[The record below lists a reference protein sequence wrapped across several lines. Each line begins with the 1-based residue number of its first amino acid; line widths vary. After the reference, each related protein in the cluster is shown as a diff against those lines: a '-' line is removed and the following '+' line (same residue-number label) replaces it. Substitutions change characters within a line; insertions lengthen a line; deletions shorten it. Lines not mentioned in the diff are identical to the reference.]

1 MKTLYLDC
9 SMGAA
14 GDMLTAA
21 LLELHPHPEKFI
33 ERLNNIGLENVN
45 VKAEHGTKCGITGT
59 HVSVLINGEEECAHN
74 HSHEHMHTK
83 KHDCTHPHDIL
94 HSENNMHICPY
105 GTDEFSGT
113 DDNHSGELS
122 TENAD
127 FSNNSN
133 ICGHLYQHDEAAAA
147 NGDNHQNL
155 MHEHMHQDARHGH
168 HHAGMHDIESIVN
181 RLTVPN
187 SVKTNV
193 MNVYSIIAQAE
204 SEVHGRPV
212 SEVHFH
218 EVGAMDAVADIT
230 AVCMLIDELKPERI
244 ISSYIH
250 VGSGSVRCAHGVL
263 PVPAPATA
271 RMLIGIPTYGGEIEG
286 ELCTPTG
293 AALLKYFVND
303 FGAQPIMRVNKI
315 GYGLGKKDFERANC
329 VRALMGETE
338 AESSISELCCNM
350 DDITPE
356 AVGYATERL
365 FEAGALD
372 VYTIPVGMKKNRPG
386 VLLCCMCKDSQKE
399 TMLKII
405 FRHTT
410 TLGVREYKS
419 NRYTLDRSVQKV
431 TTEYG
436 DVRIKIS
443 SGWGV
448 TRRKAEYDDLAGISK
463 DMGISIEELKE
474 KLKDI
479 L

>member
-33 ERLNNIGLENVN
+33 ERLNNIGLENVKI
-45 VKAEHGTKCGITGT
+45 KAEHGAKCGITGT
-59 HVSVLINGEEECAHN
+59 YVSVLINGEEECIHN
-74 HSHEHMHTK
+74 HSHEHMHTNGHNGTHL
-83 KHDCTHPHDIL
+83 HDM
-94 HSENNMHICPY
+94 HSENNMHSCPF
-105 GTDEFSGT
+105 GTDEFLGT
-113 DDNHSGELS
+113 DTHFHHHGGELS
-122 TENAD
+122 AENAD

-133 ICGHLYQHDEAAAA
+133 TCGHFHQHDEADGA
-147 NGDNHQNL
+147 GHHNL
-155 MHEHMHQDARHGH
+155 MHERMHQDAHHGH
-168 HHAGMHDIESIVN
+168 HHAGMSDIEKIVN
-181 RLTVPN
+181 GLIVSN

-204 SEVHGRPV
+204 SKVHGRPV

-218 EVGAMDAVADIT
+218 EVGAMDAIADIT

-244 ISSYIH
+244 ISSYVH

-271 RMLIGIPTYGGEIEG
+271 RILMGIPTYGGEIEG

-293 AALLKYFVND
+293 AALLKYFVHD
-303 FGAQPIMRVNKI
+303 FGAQPAMRVSKI

-338 AESSISELCCNM
+338 TESSISELCCNM

-356 AVGYATERL
+356 AVGYVTERL

-399 TMLKII
+399 AMLKII

-419 NRYTLDRSVQKV
+419 NRYTLDKNIQKV

-436 DVRIKIS
+436 DVRIKTS
-443 SGWGV
+443 SGWGI
-448 TRRKAEYDDLAGISK
+448 TRRKAEYDDLANIAKG
-463 DMGISIEELKE
+463 MGISIEEVKE